1 MKRRG
6 WRNERAPRPTRGHV
20 RRLRA
25 ALLGTSL
32 AGGALAGALAG
43 DALLARAFP
52 ERAAQVRLAVAGNRH
67 AGALELAAAAGVGP
81 GVRLAELD
89 LEAVRAGVAAHPWV
103 RSVRVAALPPDR
115 LIVAVEE
122 REAVAVAEVGGAHW
136 LVDRDGAAF
145 VQASAGAALPAL
157 SGATAR
163 DDARLADG
171 VAWLAALGAHR
182 LPAPAELALAD
193 ADPARAPAF
202 SLPEAS
208 AAPGARVL
216 LGAGERD
223 AKLARLAR
231 LLAARLPELANA
243 AEIDLRFG
251 ADVILRAVSNAASPV
266 PPGAQRAQRPVSN
279 AASPVP
285 PGAQRAQRAKQ
296 QAGG

>member
-6 WRNERAPRPTRGHV
+6 WRNERAPRPTRGRV
-20 RRLRA
+20 RRLRGL
-25 ALLGTSL
+25 LLGASL
-32 AGGALAGALAG
+32 AGGALSGALG
-43 DALLARAFP
+43 GGALLARAFP

-67 AGALELAAAAGVGP
+67 ASGLELAAAAGVGP
-81 GVRLAELD
+81 RVRLGGLD
-89 LEAVRAGVAAHPWV
+89 LAAVRAGVEAHPWV
-103 RSVRVAALPPDR
+103 RRARVAALPPDQ
-115 LIVAVEE
+115 LVVAVEE
-122 REAVAVAEVGGAHW
+122 REAVALAAVGGALW

-145 VQASAGAALPAL
+145 VHAPERTALPLLAGAA
-157 SGATAR
+157 AR

-171 VAWLAALGAHR
+171 VAWLEALARHR
-182 LPAPAELALAD
+182 LPAPLELALAD

-231 LLAARLPELANA
+231 LLAAGLPETASA

-251 ADVILRAVSNAASPV
+251 ADVILRPRPPAAEVATSSTGSN
-266 PPGAQRAQRPVSN
+266 
-279 AASPVP
+279 
-285 PGAQRAQRAKQ
+285 
-296 QAGG
+296 GG

>member
-1 MKRRG
+1 MKRRS
-6 WRNERAPRPTRGHV
+6 WRNERAPRPTRDRV
-20 RRLRA
+20 RRLRG
-25 ALLGTSL
+25 ALLGASL
-32 AGGALAGALAG
+32 AVGALVGALG
-43 DALLARAFP
+43 GEALLARAFP
-52 ERAAQVRLAVAGNRH
+52 ERAAQVRLALAGNRH
-67 AGALELAAAAGVGP
+67 APARELAAAAGVGP
-81 GVRLAELD
+81 GVRLADLD
-89 LEAVRAGVAAHPWV
+89 LAAVRAGVAAHPWV
-103 RSVRVAALPPDR
+103 ARARVAALPPDQ

-122 REAVAVAEVGGAHW
+122 HEAVAMAPIGGALW
-136 LVDRDGAAF
+136 LVARDGAAF
-145 VQASAGAALPAL
+145 VHAAGGEALPTLVGAA
-157 SGATAR
+157 TR

-171 VAWLAALGAHR
+171 VAWLEALARHR

-202 SLPEAS
+202 SLPPGG

-231 LLAARLPELANA
+231 LLAAGLTELASA

-251 ADVILRAVSNAASPV
+251 ADVILRAASH
-266 PPGAQRAQRPVSN
+266 

-296 QAGG
+296 QVGG